1 MSRDGRPLV
10 EPTSGESEWGN
21 GNHYVSRAR
30 RKTRI

>member
-21 GNHYVSRAR
+21 GPHYVERAG
-30 RKTRI
+30 RKKRI